1 MTSSAIWTG
10 RLPRVQS
17 DHKHRAFD
25 MTTNLPAARPRQA
38 LPQISAVSW
47 EHPADRAALQT
58 LRAVPGVDDLIRKV
72 LALLGGERGIRL
84 LFQGNAIRAGAT
96 QFPRLWQLH
105 TEVATTFD
113 WPTVPEL
120 YVSQT
125 PFFNAGAYGIDS
137 PFIVVHSAAIELLDE
152 DELRVLLAH
161 ETGHVISGHAL
172 YHTIAAILAMMSLG
186 ALPALA
192 GLAVLPI
199 RLAFLEWSRKSELSA
214 DRAGLL
220 GGQDILVAQRLDMKM
235 AGGGRGAAFT
245 DQLDIEAFMRQ
256 AHEYASTSEGL
267 DVIYKLLGTLA
278 LTHPMHTVR
287 AAELQKWV
295 ASGEYDRIL
304 RGEYTRRGNEAKER
318 PLKDD
323 MAAAG
328 AYYAGEARELA
339 TQVADVARRAASSAR
354 DAFRNAQKP

>member
-1 MTSSAIWTG
+1 MS
-10 RLPRVQS
+10 
-17 DHKHRAFD
+17 
-25 MTTNLPAARPRQA
+25 TTLPAPRPRKTF
-38 LPQISAVSW
+38 PQIAGVSW

-72 LALLGGERGIRL
+72 LAMLGGERGIRL
-84 LFQGNAIRAGAT
+84 LFQGNAVRAGIT

-105 TEVATTFD
+105 TEVASTFD
-113 WPTVPEL
+113 WPTIPEL

-172 YHTIAAILAMMSLG
+172 YRTIAAILAMMSLG

-192 GLAVLPI
+192 GLAVLPV

-220 GGQDILVAQRLDMKM
+220 GSQDIMMAQRLDMKM
-235 AGGGRGAAFT
+235 AGGGRGTGFAG
-245 DQLDIEAFMRQ
+245 QLDVEAFMRQ
-256 AHEYASTSEGL
+256 AHEYASSSEGL
-267 DVIYKLLGTLA
+267 DVIYKLLSTLA

-295 ASGEYDRIL
+295 ATGEYDRIL
-304 RGEYTRRGNEAKER
+304 RGEYTRRGTEAKER

-339 TQVADVARRAASSAR
+339 TQVTEAARRAAASAR
-354 DAFRNAQKP
+354 EAFRNAQKP